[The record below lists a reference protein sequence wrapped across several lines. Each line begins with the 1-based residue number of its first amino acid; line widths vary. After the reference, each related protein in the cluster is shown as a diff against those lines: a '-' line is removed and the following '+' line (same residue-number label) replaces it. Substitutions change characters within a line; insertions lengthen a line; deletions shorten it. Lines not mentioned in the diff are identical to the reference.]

1 MFQPFTGKC
10 PTDFVEDP
18 EILSID
24 IGLVLTKKQL
34 SATV

>member
-10 PTDFVEDP
+10 PTDFAEDP
-18 EILSID
+18 EILRFD
-24 IGLVLTKKQL
+24 LGLVLTKKQL